1 MIEHRELA
9 NTGFHTQICPAAV
22 PGSCE
27 GMSPLAGPTPHVFK
41 GSKSK
46 TSECLSRCIN
56 SMNVFKISRTY
67 ANHQMKILVEI
78 WWNMVK
84 WSLAASTRQM
94 PPIQPC
100 HGHPIIL
107 PPVVPPVIPPV
118 VPAVVP
124 APVIT
129 AIITAPVI
137 IPKELIPCQLEHG
150 SWVIIV
156 VNHTNMSLFIC
167 LLHIQICDDV
177 IRHTHPV

>member
-27 GMSPLAGPTPHVFK
+27 GMSPLAGPTLHVFK

-46 TSECLSRCIN
+46 TSECLCRCTN
-56 SMNVFKISRTY
+56 SMNVFKIPRKVCKSS
-67 ANHQMKILVEI
+67 NEDSGG
-78 WWNMVK
+78 NMVK
-84 WSLAASTRQM
+84 WMVLGRFDTTNAT
-94 PPIQPC
+94 IQPC

-150 SWVIIV
+150 S
-156 VNHTNMSLFIC
+156 
-167 LLHIQICDDV
+167 
-177 IRHTHPV
+177 